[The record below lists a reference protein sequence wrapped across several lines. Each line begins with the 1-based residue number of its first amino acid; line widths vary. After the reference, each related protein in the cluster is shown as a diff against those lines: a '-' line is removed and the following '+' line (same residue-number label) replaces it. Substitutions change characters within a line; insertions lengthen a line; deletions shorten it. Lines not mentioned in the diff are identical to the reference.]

1 MLGLSLLCCGS
12 SNYLNDISNEMNC
25 LPTSVSCAETGHGCS
40 DPEGMLLPF
49 TQKVP
54 REAAVEGKQQQ
65 WSLSVSRFLP
75 FSPISRHGKQQFSCL
90 QPLS

>member
-1 MLGLSLLCCGS
+1 MRCTVSPPQSLVRRQG
-12 SNYLNDISNEMNC
+12 MG
-25 LPTSVSCAETGHGCS
+25 A
-40 DPEGMLLPF
+40 MLLPF

-65 WSLSVSRFLP
+65 WSLSVSRFQP
-75 FSPISRHGKQQFSCL
+75 FSPISRHSKQQFSCL